1 MAITEYGQYMPLAG
15 SPGQLA
21 NYQEYAADSY
31 PAKEIIPFGA
41 AVLLS
46 ADGTGVV
53 PVKTDGKPIGI
64 ALSRGIHDYTTN
76 ADDQRYLVGQP
87 VPVVKRGNIF
97 VVAGVDVTNGMAV
110 QVDATSGKFVVSGG
124 IDFSR
129 AVFRGNA
136 TADSLVQIEINLP

>member
-1 MAITEYGQYMPLAG
+1 MPIIEYGQYMPLAG

-31 PAKEIIPFGA
+31 PAKENIPFGA
-41 AVLLS
+41 SVQLS

-53 PVKTDGKPIGI
+53 PVKVDGKPIGI

-76 ADDQRYLVGQP
+76 ADDQKYLVGQP

-97 VVAGVDVTNGMAV
+97 VVAGGDVTNGMAV
-110 QVDATSGKFVVSGG
+110 QVDVATGKFVASGG

-136 TADSLVQIEINLP
+136 TVDSLVQIEINLP

>member
-21 NYQEYAADSY
+21 NYQDYAADNY
-31 PAKEIIPFGA
+31 PAKEIIPFGT
-41 AVLLS
+41 AVQLA
-46 ADGTGVV
+46 ADGKGVV
-53 PVKTDGKPIGI
+53 PVKTDGNPIGI

-76 ADDQRYLVGQP
+76 ADDQKYLVGQP

-97 VVAGVDVTNGMAV
+97 VVAGGDVTNGMAV
-110 QVDATSGKFVVSGG
+110 QVDVATGKFVARGG
-124 IDFSR
+124 SDFSR

>member
-1 MAITEYGQYMPLAG
+1 MTITEYGQYMPLAG

-41 AVLLS
+41 AVQLS

-53 PVKTDGKPIGI
+53 PVKTDGTPIGI

-76 ADDQRYLVGQP
+76 ADDQKYLVGQP

-97 VVAGVDVTNGMAV
+97 VTAGGDVTNGKAV
-110 QVDATSGKFVVSGG
+110 QINSAGKFVTSGG

>member
-1 MAITEYGQYMPLAG
+1 MITEYGQYMPIVG

-31 PAKEIIPFGA
+31 PAKEVIPFGA
-41 AVLLS
+41 AVQLS
-46 ADGTGVV
+46 ADGTGIV
-53 PVKTDGKPIGI
+53 PVKTGGSPIGI

-76 ADDQRYLVGQP
+76 ADDQKYLVGQP

-97 VVAGVDVTNGMAV
+97 VVAGGDVTNGSTV
-110 QVDATSGKFVVSGG
+110 QVDTATGKFIASGG

-129 AVFRGNA
+129 AVFRANA
-136 TADSLVQIEINLP
+136 VADALVQIEINLP